1 MKLTDVG
8 TIAHGEPTHW
18 YVSIFDEG
26 NSRESAEQLKH
37 QILSDNK
44 LRELIEKRIEELK
57 IKIKAWK
64 RPNSLQ
70 DFNDWYMEQ
79 KTLQKLLKES
89 KK

>member
-1 MKLTDVG
+1 M
-8 TIAHGEPTHW
+8 A
-18 YVSIFDEG
+18 
-26 NSRESAEQLKH
+26 
-37 QILSDNK
+37 K

-79 KTLQKLLKES
+79 KTLEKLLEES
-89 KK
+89 EDG